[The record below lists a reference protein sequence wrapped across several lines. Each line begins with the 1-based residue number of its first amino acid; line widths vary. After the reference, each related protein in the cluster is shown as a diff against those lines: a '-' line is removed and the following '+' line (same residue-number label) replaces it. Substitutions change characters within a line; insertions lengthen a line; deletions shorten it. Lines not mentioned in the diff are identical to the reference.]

1 LLKVYENIRRSKK
14 KRKKNWVRKTKQKK
28 VRVNYLQPFSQN
40 HNKLIIRPLLIL
52 LSLLKFKQETKIL
65 KNNNKENIK
74 KRFLYIFLP

>member
-1 LLKVYENIRRSKK
+1 MLKVYENIRRSKK
-14 KRKKNWVRKTKQKK
+14 KELGQKNKTKKI
-28 VRVNYLQPFSQN
+28 RVNYLQLFSQN
-40 HNKLIIRPLLIL
+40 HKLIIQPLLIL

>member
-1 LLKVYENIRRSKK
+1 MLKVYENIRRSKK

-28 VRVNYLQPFSQN
+28 IRVNYLQPFSQN
-40 HNKLIIRPLLIL
+40 HNKLIIQPLLIL
-52 LSLLKFKQETKIL
+52 LSLLKFKQATKIL

>member
-14 KRKKNWVRKTKQKK
+14 KEKRTGSEKQNKKKI
-28 VRVNYLQPFSQN
+28 RVNYLQPFSQN
-40 HNKLIIRPLLIL
+40 HNKLIIQPLLIL

>member
-14 KRKKNWVRKTKQKK
+14 KELGQKNKTKKT
-28 VRVNYLQPFSQN
+28 RVNYLQSFSQN
-40 HNKLIIRPLLIL
+40 HKLIIQPLLIL

>member
-1 LLKVYENIRRSKK
+1 MLKVYENIRRSKK
-14 KRKKNWVRKTKQKK
+14 KEKRTGSEKQNKKKI
-28 VRVNYLQPFSQN
+28 RVNYLQPFSQN
-40 HNKLIIRPLLIL
+40 HNKLIIQPLLIL